1 MFDELCASVR
11 DLYFIV
17 TQQVQIAASLEAK
30 VGKLMGEIDGFK
42 LTISGLHEK
51 HRLAVARLQEKI
63 QKADGM
69 YANVSLQLKQ
79 ALRMQQEVRQT
90 PFVGCRV

>member
-17 TQQVQIAASLEAK
+17 TQQMQIVASLEAK
-30 VGKLMGEIDGFK
+30 VGALMGQIDGFK
-42 LTISGLHEK
+42 LSISGLHEQ
-51 HRLAVARLQEKI
+51 HRLALAKLQEKL
-63 QKADGM
+63 QKAEAR
-69 YANVSLQLKQ
+69 YAAAALQLKQ